1 MKNKSLLIMAL
12 VFVLLIGGAYM
23 LYQKLGGEFGLD
35 QLATQPPQETVDAT
49 QAPKPVAPDFTVEDA
64 EGNAVSL
71 SQFKGKPVVLNFW
84 SSRCAPCRYEMPDF
98 DKLHQ
103 KLGDQ
108 VEFVMVN
115 VTDGRWDTL
124 DTAKAFIKDSGYGF
138 PVYFDTKVS
147 AARSYAVNA
156 LPTTYF
162 IDAEGVMVARAA
174 SAIDMETLQRGI
186 DLIMPQ

>member
-1 MKNKSLLIMAL
+1 MKNKSLLILAL

-35 QLATQPPQETVDAT
+35 QLATQPQQETVDST
-49 QAPKPVAPDFTVEDA
+49 EAPKPFAPDFTVVDA
-64 EGNAVSL
+64 DGNAVKL
-71 SQFKGKPVVLNFW
+71 SQFRGKPVVLNFW
-84 SSRCAPCRYEMPDF
+84 SSRCGPCRYEMPDF
-98 DKLHQ
+98 HKMHQ
-103 KLGDQ
+103 QLGDQ

-124 DTAKAFIKDSGYGF
+124 DSAKEFIKESGYGF
-138 PVYFDTKVS
+138 PVYFDTQVS
-147 AARSYAVNA
+147 AARAYAVNA

-174 SAIDMETLQRGI
+174 SAINMETLQRGI
-186 DLIMPQ
+186 DMILQK